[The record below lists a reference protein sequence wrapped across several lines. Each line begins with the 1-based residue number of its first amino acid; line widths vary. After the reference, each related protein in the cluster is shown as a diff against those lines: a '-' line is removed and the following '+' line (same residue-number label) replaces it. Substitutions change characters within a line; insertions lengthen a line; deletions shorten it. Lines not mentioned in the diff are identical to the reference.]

1 MVIWVCG
8 VEILNESL
16 LFRYRFL
23 PHLVFFLFY
32 YLSVFEFVVAI
43 YLSHLMRYIIC
54 LVRDLTS
61 ILSSTLF
68 VTRLFITLDLLV

>member
-23 PHLVFFLFY
+23 PRLVFFLFY

-43 YLSHLMRYIIC
+43 YLSY
-54 LVRDLTS
+54 
-61 ILSSTLF
+61 LSCVISSVWFET
-68 VTRLFITLDLLV
+68 